1 MGAGV
6 WNIVMGLA
14 AIAAGASG
22 RFSLIGTNSTVALI
36 VLGAVFVVWGIVQ
49 IVRTRRAS

>member
-1 MGAGV
+1 MTAGV

-22 RFSLIGTNSTVALI
+22 QFHLIGTNSSLALI
-36 VLGAVFVVWGIVQ
+36 VLGGVFVVWGIIQ